1 MTMKKKILLFGGIFI
16 GIILLIAAGSLT
28 YMLSLTGL
36 MQQGEVTGN
45 MSLQELDLI
54 DPEETVLP
62 STGFST
68 SEPGSSSATTG
79 GEIAKTSEDAKTT
92 AQTVPTTEKLPDI
105 RTDPDVTNIL
115 LIGTDNR
122 GNETNGRSDAMIIF
136 SINKRTKKIHLVSL
150 MRGLYVNIPGRGWSM
165 LNNSFSYG
173 GSKLLRQTIEDNLR
187 VTIHDFLLIDF
198 SGFTQAIDLIGGV
211 NIDLT
216 QKEADYLNE
225 NFAAVLTEPMAA
237 GLNLLDGAKALAYSR
252 IRYID
257 SDYRR
262 TERQRQVI
270 TALLDHMRGMDAI
283 ELDQL
288 ARELLPLV
296 KTNLSGTEV
305 CKPANT
311 RSPRSCCPSGDLL
324 KRLLSETFLW
334 FNLILP
340 TIFLRCRISFL
351 MINRMHKSWV

>member
-1 MTMKKKILLFGGIFI
+1 MTRKRKILLFGGVFI
-16 GIILLIAAGSLT
+16 GIILLIAAGALT
-28 YMLSLTGL
+28 YVLSLAGL
-36 MQQGEVTGN
+36 MRQGEVTGN
-45 MSLQELDLI
+45 MSLQESDLI

-62 STGFST
+62 TTKISA
-68 SEPGSSSATTG
+68 SESGNTSATTG
-79 GEIAKTSEDAKTT
+79 GSTPETSEQTETT
-92 AQTVPTTEKLPDI
+92 AETVPTTEKLPDI
-105 RTDPDVTNIL
+105 RTDSDVTNIL

-122 GNETNGRSDAMIIF
+122 GNEINGRSDAMIIF

-187 VTIHDFLLIDF
+187 VTIHDFLLVDF
-198 SGFTQAIDLIGGV
+198 SGFTQAIDLVGGI

-216 QKEADYLNE
+216 QNEADNLNAD
-225 NFAAVLTEPMAA
+225 FAAVLTEPLLA

-262 TERQRQVI
+262 TERQRKVI
-270 TALLDHMRGMDAI
+270 TALLDHLRGMNVI
-283 ELDQL
+283 EMDRM

-305 CKPANT
+305 M
-311 RSPRSCCPSGDLL
+311 SLSLEVL
-324 KRLLSETFLW
+324 KASQYPVSQLMLPIRGSYETIIVRNIQMVQFNFTDNILALQKFL
-334 FNLILP
+334 FDD
-340 TIFLRCRISFL
+340 
-351 MINRMHKSWV
+351 